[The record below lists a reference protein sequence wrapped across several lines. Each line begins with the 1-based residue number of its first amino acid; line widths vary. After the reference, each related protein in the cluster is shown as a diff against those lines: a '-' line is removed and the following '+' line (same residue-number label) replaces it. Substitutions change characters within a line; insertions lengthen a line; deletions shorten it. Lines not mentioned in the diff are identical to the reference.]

1 MTRLYLMMRLGGEG
15 SLCLGHTPRKQ
26 HLVGTL
32 LLGKPAQAYQPYPVL
47 RVLDYDLSTTN
58 NDMLD

>member
-1 MTRLYLMMRLGGEG
+1 MMRLGGEG

-47 RVLDYDLSTTN
+47 RVPDYDLSTTN